1 MSVTGSAAVATT
13 AESIREQASE
23 LFFTRGYEATTLR
36 QLAAAVGIQ
45 VGSLYNH
52 IDSKEHLL
60 LQVLGGVMDDLL
72 EQQQAALAGE
82 DDVIDRLVAVLECHI
97 RFSASRAREVF
108 IGNAELRSLPAE
120 ARQAVIA
127 KRREYEA
134 RIRDLIVQAA
144 EQRQVVLLDA
154 RLHTF
159 SIVARGTHVASW
171 YRPGGSLSL
180 ERIVSLYAKAV
191 LRELS
196 VSDADF
202 RVDNRRSAR

>member
-1 MSVTGSAAVATT
+1 MSTTAAAAVAST
-13 AESIREQASE
+13 AEAIREQASG
-23 LFFTRGYEATTLR
+23 LFFERGYDATTLR

-60 LQVLGGVMDDLL
+60 LQVLGRVMDDLL

-82 DDVIDRLVAVLECHI
+82 GDVVDRLVAVLECHI

-127 KRREYEA
+127 KRGEYEH
-134 RIRDLIVQAA
+134 RIMELIVQAA
-144 EQRQVVLLDA
+144 EQGQAVVLDT
-154 RLHTF
+154 RLHAF
-159 SIVARGTHVASW
+159 SIMARGTHVASW
-171 YRPGGSLSL
+171 YRPGGSLSM

-196 VSDADF
+196 VSDADS
-202 RVDNRRSAR
+202 RVDNRRSTR